1 MSAPRAIVIGAGHN
15 GLVCAAYLA
24 RAGLAVEVL
33 ERRALIGGASVTEEV
48 WPGFRVSRAAYVLGL
63 FRPQIV
69 SELGLDRHGLELLPR
84 TPSSF
89 TPLID
94 GRALVLGSDQRA
106 NVAEIRRFSERD
118 ADAFP
123 RYEALLERI
132 AAAVEPLL
140 DAPPAEPS
148 LRGPRDL
155 LPWWLGLRAVAK
167 LGRDL
172 PRAAAVLFGAA
183 RDLLEEWFDCEPLK
197 ATLATDAVIGAF
209 ASPAQP
215 GTGYVLFH
223 HVMGSVTG
231 HRGVWAY
238 VAGGIGKLPEAI
250 AAAARAAGATIRTDC
265 AVSRVRIQQGRA
277 VGVTLASGEDVDAD
291 VVVSSADPACTFLGL
306 VGEREL
312 PEGFVRGL
320 RRLDFRSPVFKVN
333 LALRRLPEFRVR
345 GRAEPVPLTGT
356 IHVGCEDLDAL
367 EAAFNDAVQGEV
379 SRRPMIELTIPSVLD
394 PTLAPEGCHVASIFA
409 QYAPAR
415 AMDDPE
421 WPVLRERALRH
432 IIAALEEVAPGFG
445 EAIEHVEVLAPP
457 DIERLF
463 ALTGG
468 NIFHGAMTPDR
479 LLFLRPLPGW
489 ARYRTPIHGLY
500 LCGAGTHPGG
510 GIIGACGR
518 NAAGEIRRDLSVALA
533 RRRPYGFR

>member
-1 MSAPRAIVIGAGHN
+1 MH
-15 GLVCAAYLA
+15 
-24 RAGLAVEVL
+24 VEVL
-33 ERRALIGGASVTEEV
+33 ERRALIGGASATEEA
-48 WPGFRVSRAAYVLGL
+48 WPGFHVSRAAYVLGL

-69 SELGLDRHGLELLPR
+69 SELGLDKHGLKLLPR
-84 TPSSF
+84 APSSF
-89 TPLID
+89 TPLRD

-106 NVAEIRRFSERD
+106 NVAEIRRFSEHD

-132 AAAVEPLL
+132 AGAVEPLL
-140 DAPPAEPS
+140 DVPPPEPG

-155 LPWWLGLRAVAK
+155 LSWWLGLRAAAK

-172 PRAAAVLFGAA
+172 PRAAAVLLGAA
-183 RDLLEEWFDCEPLK
+183 RDLLEEWFDSEPLK

-209 ASPAQP
+209 ASPSQP

-250 AAAARAAGATIRTDC
+250 AAAARAAGAAIRTDC
-265 AVSRVRIQQGRA
+265 GVSRVRIRQGRA
-277 VGVTLASGEDVDAD
+277 IGVTLANGEDVDAE
-291 VVVSSADPACTFLGL
+291 VVVSSADPGCTFLGL

-312 PEGFVRGL
+312 PESFVRGL
-320 RRLDFRSPVFKVN
+320 RRLDFRSPVLKVN
-333 LALRRLPEFRVR
+333 LVLHRLPEFRLR
-345 GRAEPVPLTGT
+345 DRPEPVPLTGT
-356 IHVGCEDLDAL
+356 IHIGSEDLNAL
-367 EAAFNDAVQGEV
+367 DTAFNDAVQGDV

-394 PTLAPEGCHVASIFA
+394 PTLAPEGSHVASIFA

-415 AMDDPE
+415 VTDDPE
-421 WPVLRERALRH
+421 WPALRERALRR
-432 IIAALEEVAPGFG
+432 IIAVIEEVAPGFG
-445 EAIEHVEVLAPP
+445 DSIQHVEVLATP
-457 DIERLF
+457 DLERLF

-468 NIFHGAMTPDR
+468 NIFHGAMAPEH

-518 NAAGEIRRDLSVALA
+518 NAAGEIRRDLSRSL
-533 RRRPYGFR
+533 RGRS